1 MKIALLPLCVIILAC
16 SSTSPGPA
24 PARSEAPENPVE
36 AISLTGRPL
45 HRPGFAP
52 DVLARRTEDLAT
64 AEQTLAQAPG
74 DADALIWVGRRLAY
88 LGRYRDA
95 IDTFTR
101 GVELHPGDARMFRHR
116 GHRFITVRQL
126 DRAVAD
132 LSRAAS
138 LVEGRPDEVEP
149 DGMPNARGIP
159 TSTLQSNVFYHLGL
173 ARYLRGDFEAALDA
187 YRQGMRVS
195 KNPDG
200 LVSMSY
206 WHYLTL
212 RRLGRH
218 DEAAALLGPIT
229 PDLDVIENGSYYRLL
244 QLYRGE
250 RTVDELLSGTEEALD
265 DATTG
270 YGVGALLMIEG
281 EDERAKEIFRRIVAS
296 DEWAAFGYIAAEAEF
311 AR

>member
-296 DEWAAFGYIAAEAEF
+296 DEWAAFGYIAAEAEL